1 MDAAMDA
8 DPRASP
14 AGDDVWKVEDAV
26 TIKNACLGLDVT
38 IHPPFIKAINDSRF
52 ILLDFYQSRGVYRLL
67 TSRLPPQQGRH
78 YAQLLAKVVK
88 DLRRGRDRAFVA
100 SVRTAAPINI
110 RRSKFRGIKPRC
122 RSLKAVAMG
131 KGEVVQ
137 VKMNAIDGEF
147 DDNFCLSFSV
157 CFERNN
163 RHTELWVDAC
173 TSTWNYL
180 SKLVAHEY
188 RESLEGEDEAR
199 APIDSPN
206 TATAPIATT
215 PAAAAHSS
223 KRQSP
228 GDVKCASPAKRQTT
242 LLSFMK

>member
-1 MDAAMDA
+1 M
-8 DPRASP
+8 R
-14 AGDDVWKVEDAV
+14 
-26 TIKNACLGLDVT
+26 
-38 IHPPFIKAINDSRF
+38 
-52 ILLDFYQSRGVYRLL
+52 
-67 TSRLPPQQGRH
+67 
-78 YAQLLAKVVK
+78 
-88 DLRRGRDRAFVA
+88 
-100 SVRTAAPINI
+100 
-110 RRSKFRGIKPRC
+110 
-122 RSLKAVAMG
+122 AVAMG

-137 VKMNAIDGEF
+137 ANMNAIDGEF

-180 SKLVAHEY
+180 PKLVAHEY

-223 KRQSP
+223 KRQSL